1 MRESAD
7 DKARR
12 YLTEGRVI
20 ITSVAGE
27 HIRATCRGDGEIH
40 RVEIHGD
47 DRQCTCLARGRC
59 SHIAAV
65 NLVTATNHRE
75 DHR

>member
-1 MRESAD
+1 MRENAAE
-7 DKARR
+7 KAKR
-12 YLTEGRVI
+12 YLCEGRVI

-27 HIRATCRGDGEIH
+27 HIRATCRGDGELH
-40 RVEIHGD
+40 HVEIHGD
-47 DRQCTCLARGRC
+47 DRRCTCLARGRC

-65 NLVTATNHRE
+65 GLVTATNHRE